1 MFERKCPAHGDDDF
15 WPEHTLPMNEK
26 IKFAIKVS
34 LSLTLAFLVP
44 FAMGWSQA
52 STAAT
57 TVMLIASTG
66 GPRESLS
73 NGTMRLL
80 GTLVGAVIGL
90 LLVGLFAQERLLYML
105 SVSLVVSFIF
115 YFRNA
120 YQQDPTLLMLT
131 GVTTL
136 MMSNGGD
143 AAGAFLY
150 GVDRAYMTVFG
161 VVVYTLVGTF
171 LFPVKT
177 EQNLKQLIQQLNQAQ
192 QSLFVAM
199 IKKFENSDGTH
210 ALDTNEAEPSEETEA
225 DITPVDIDELIE
237 EVFTAQNNLEQRF
250 ATVSVECSDVSA
262 YIKEWRSA
270 VHLSKQ
276 ITQQLSV
283 AVHSHFNF
291 KEDRPCI
298 DNFDQ
303 TVAEIKQL
311 FQTCQQVWDNK
322 ETAYRAKP
330 FKVKHNQ
337 ESLDLAPHLIKGSA
351 ITLGF
356 LLESMH
362 LHLSRLAESISCIDS
377 VTDNL
382 SFEIELPKAKSKFLW
397 WDAENF
403 KTAVKTFVTYWVA
416 GLIWIY
422 FNPPGGYSF
431 VIFSTIFM
439 SLLSFIPVHPILLLV
454 LFTFGFLFAVP
465 SYLFLLPQMELGL
478 ELGLF
483 IFIYT
488 FIGFYLFNG
497 PVTIFYMIGLFVL
510 GLDNTMFYHFGIMM
524 TIMTLFYMIVLMII
538 FSHYFP
544 FSSKP
549 EHLFLTLKERYFRHT
564 SALFTSYQQQSNSVF
579 TALKRT
585 LHLVTLNASVK
596 KLKVWGSK
604 INHKHFDQTT
614 PEAVE
619 AFSKAC
625 DVLCNHINVLMLAE
639 KKLLANPLINSLR
652 QQHRDTI
659 LPLMAGALASHQLT
673 EELDTVFK
681 QYSQDYQS
689 FEDKLEAFFSD
700 LDLSDYANSEI
711 AGFYILLNL
720 KRNVFEAIKHCKQTY
735 EDIDWV
741 NLQQNRF

>member
-1 MFERKCPAHGDDDF
+1 
-15 WPEHTLPMNEK
+15 MNEK

-34 LSLTLAFLVP
+34 LSLTLAYLIP
-44 FAMGWSQA
+44 FALGWPQA

-66 GPRESLS
+66 SRRESLAK
-73 NGTMRLL
+73 GTLRVL
-80 GTLVGAVIGL
+80 GTIVGAVVGL
-90 LLVGLFAQERLLYML
+90 LLVGLFAQDRVLYML

-131 GVTTL
+131 GVMTL

-143 AAGAFLY
+143 ADGAFLY
-150 GVDRAYMTVFG
+150 GVERAYMTVFG
-161 VVVYTLVGTF
+161 VVIYTLVGTF

-177 EQNLKQLIQQLNQAQ
+177 EQNLR
-192 QSLFVAM
+192 
-199 IKKFENSDGTH
+199 
-210 ALDTNEAEPSEETEA
+210 
-225 DITPVDIDELIE
+225 ELIE
-237 EVFTAQNNLEQRF
+237 KLNQTQQALFAAVMLRFEQGHDDDGQNVNAAESEDNAAQLNIDQLTEEVFAAQNSLEQRF
-250 ATVSVECSDVSA
+250 ATVSAECSDVSA
-262 YIKEWRSA
+262 YIREWRLA
-270 VHLSKQ
+270 VYLSKQ

-283 AVHSHFNF
+283 AVHSHF
-291 KEDRPCI
+291 DRQDDRKCI
-298 DNFDQ
+298 DNFDE
-303 TVAEIKQL
+303 TIAEIEQL
-311 FQTCQQVWDNK
+311 FQTCQQIWDNR
-322 ETAYRAKP
+322 ENVYRAKD
-330 FKVKHNQ
+330 FKVKYNQ
-337 ESLDLAPHLIKGSA
+337 VSLDSVPHLTKGSA

-362 LHLSRLAESISCIDS
+362 QNLSRLAESVSCIDS
-377 VTDNL
+377 VTNNV
-382 SFEIELPKAKSKFLW
+382 SFDVELPKPKGKFLW

-439 SLLSFIPVHPILLLV
+439 SLLSFMPVHPILLLV

-465 SYLFLLPQMELGL
+465 SYLFILPQLDLGL

-483 IFIYT
+483 IFVYT

-497 PVTIFYMIGLFVL
+497 PITIFYMIGLFVL
-510 GLDNTMFYHFGIMM
+510 GLDNQMFYHFGILM
-524 TIMTLFYMIVLMII
+524 TIMTLFYMVVFMII
-538 FSHYFP
+538 FAHYFP
-544 FSSKP
+544 FSSRP

-564 SALFTSYQQQSNSVF
+564 RSLFVTYQQQTSSVF
-579 TALKRT
+579 TPLKRA
-585 LHLVTLNASVK
+585 LHLVTLNVSAK

-604 INHKHFDQTT
+604 INHKYFDQTT
-614 PEAVE
+614 PEAVS
-619 AFSKAC
+619 AFSKSC
-625 DVLCNHINVLMLAE
+625 DTLCSHINVLMVAE
-639 KKLLANPLINSLR
+639 KKLLTNRLIQRLR
-652 QQHRDTI
+652 QQHRDSI
-659 LPLMAGALASHQLT
+659 IPLMAGALATHTVT
-673 EELDTVFK
+673 EELDSVFD
-681 QYSQDYQS
+681 QYSHDYQS
-689 FEDKLEAFFSD
+689 FEDKLEDFFSD
-700 LDLSDYANSEI
+700 LDLSDYAYSEI

-741 NLQQNRF
+741 NLQQKRF

>member
-1 MFERKCPAHGDDDF
+1 
-15 WPEHTLPMNEK
+15 MNDK

-34 LSLTLAFLVP
+34 LSLTLAYLIP
-44 FAMGWSQA
+44 FAMGWPQA

-57 TVMLIASTG
+57 TVMLIATTG
-66 GPRESLS
+66 SRRESLAK
-73 NGTMRLL
+73 GTLRVL
-80 GTLVGAVIGL
+80 GTLVGAVVGL
-90 LLVGLFAQERLLYML
+90 LLVGLFAQDRILYML

-131 GVTTL
+131 GVMTL

-143 AAGAFLY
+143 ADGAFLY

-177 EQNLKQLIQQLNQAQ
+177 EQNLRQLIEQLNQTQLA
-192 QSLFVAM
+192 LFAV
-199 IKKFENSDGTH
+199 IVHNFEQRHEKHKQDDS
-210 ALDTNEAEPSEETEA
+210 EAESPQASESRA
-225 DITPVDIDELIE
+225 SQLNIDKLTE
-237 EVFTAQNNLEQRF
+237 EVFVAQNKLEQRF

-262 YIKEWRSA
+262 YIKEWRLA

-283 AVHSHFNF
+283 AVHSHFSL
-291 KEDRPCI
+291 EDDRKCI
-298 DNFDQ
+298 DNFDEAI
-303 TVAEIKQL
+303 AEIEQL

-322 ETAYRAKP
+322 EQVHRTRE
-330 FKVKHNQ
+330 FKADFNQ
-337 ESLDLAPHLIKGSA
+337 ELLDSVPHLTKGSA
-351 ITLGF
+351 VTLGV

-362 LHLSRLAESISCIDS
+362 QSLSRLAESISCIDS
-377 VTDNL
+377 VTNNV
-382 SFEIELPKAKSKFLW
+382 SFEVELPKPKGKFLW

-431 VIFSTIFM
+431 VIFSTMFM

-465 SYLFLLPQMELGL
+465 SYLFILPQLDLGL

-497 PVTIFYMIGLFVL
+497 PITIFYMVGLFVL
-510 GLDNTMFYHFGIMM
+510 GLDNNMFYHFGILM
-524 TIMTLFYMIVLMII
+524 TIMTLFYLVVFMII
-538 FSHYFP
+538 FAHYFP
-544 FSSKP
+544 FSSRP
-549 EHLFLTLKERYFRHT
+549 EHLFLTLKERYFRHIR
-564 SALFTSYQQQSNSVF
+564 SLFATYQNPSSSFVTQP
-579 TALKRT
+579 KRA
-585 LHLVTLNASVK
+585 LHLVTLNVSAK

-604 INHKHFDQTT
+604 INHKHFNQTT
-614 PEAVE
+614 PEAIG

-625 DVLCNHINVLMLAE
+625 DVLCNHINVLMIAE
-639 KKLLANPLINSLR
+639 NKLLANPLINKLR
-652 QQHRDTI
+652 QQHRDAI
-659 LPLMAGALASHQLT
+659 LPLMAGALASHQVT
-673 EELDTVFK
+673 EELDSVFEK
-681 QYSQDYQS
+681 YSQDYQS
-689 FEDKLEAFFSD
+689 FEDKLEDFFSA
-700 LDLSDYANSEI
+700 LDLSDYAYSEI

-741 NLQQNRF
+741 NLQQKRF